1 MKPIEAAQNIITS
14 QFSNCDVALLGG
26 SVARGEATKTSDL
39 DIVIFDHSLSSCYRE
54 SFYSNG
60 WPVEVFVHNF
70 ETYKTFFKMD
80 CDRGRPS
87 LPQLV
92 LEGFVLKGEV
102 EIVERLKREANDL
115 LMKGPDKW
123 TEETMKQKR
132 YFITDAL
139 DDFIGATKREEEL
152 FIANLLADLVHEYV
166 LRVNGQW
173 LGNSKWFIRVLKR
186 YDEVYAEKFVMVFDH
201 FYKTGEK
208 KELIAFIEKTLEEY
222 GGRMF
227 EGFSIGK

>member
-1 MKPIEAAQNIITS
+1 MKPIEAAQSIITS
-14 QFSNCDVALLGG
+14 KFPNCDVALLGG
-26 SVARGEATKTSDL
+26 SVVRGEATKTSDL
-39 DIVIFDHSLSSCYRE
+39 DIVIIDHSLSSCYRE

-70 ETYKTFFKMD
+70 ETYKNFFEMD

-92 LEGFVLKGEV
+92 SEGIVLKGEN
-102 EIVERLKREANDL
+102 EIVEKLKREANDL
-115 LMKGPDKW
+115 LKQGPGKW
-123 TEETMKQKR
+123 NEETMKQKR
-132 YFITDAL
+132 YFITDTL

-166 LRVNGQW
+166 LRVNGRW

-186 YDEVYAEKFVMVFDH
+186 YDEQYAEQFVTAFDH

-208 KELIAFIEKTLEEY
+208 NELIIFIEKTLEHY
-222 GGRMF
+222 GGRVF